1 MSATEL
7 DVPVSASAE
16 QIRRREFA
24 SVRRGYD
31 PDQVRDYLEQIAIQI
46 ERMEQVAREARLEAE
61 AAHRASFEPRADPYE
76 EFASRMSDLM
86 RAADQQADRIR
97 GEAKQ
102 EADRVIAEARAD
114 ADRISLDA
122 QSKAEE
128 ARSEGERALHEARE
142 RADRTVAGLATKRES
157 LVEQL
162 QTMQERLLGVARDL
176 EVAIEPGSAER
187 TTTAGEVSLPRA
199 EISRPEQDASA
210 VSAGPDAT
218 AIIDPRYEDLW
229 ASNETIDL
237 TIPDIP
243 PLDLG
248 FEDIEGEDLEGLEGP
263 QEND

>member
-31 PDQVRDYLEQIAIQI
+31 PDQVRDYLEQIAIHI
-46 ERMEQVAREARLEAE
+46 ERMEQMAREARLEAE
-61 AAHRASFEPRADPYE
+61 AAHRASFEPRSDPYE

-97 GEAKQ
+97 GEAKE

-128 ARSEGERALHEARE
+128 ARSEGERALREARE
-142 RADRTVAGLATKRES
+142 RADRTVTGLATKRES

-176 EVAIEPGSAER
+176 EVAIEPGS
-187 TTTAGEVSLPRA
+187 TVLPTAGEASLPRA
-199 EISRPEQDASA
+199 ETRQPGTDPAVASA
-210 VSAGPDAT
+210 EPDTT
-218 AIIDPRYEDLW
+218 AMIDPRSEDLW
-229 ASNETIDL
+229 ASNETVDL

-248 FEDIEGEDLEGLEGP
+248 FEDLEEPEED
-263 QEND
+263 D